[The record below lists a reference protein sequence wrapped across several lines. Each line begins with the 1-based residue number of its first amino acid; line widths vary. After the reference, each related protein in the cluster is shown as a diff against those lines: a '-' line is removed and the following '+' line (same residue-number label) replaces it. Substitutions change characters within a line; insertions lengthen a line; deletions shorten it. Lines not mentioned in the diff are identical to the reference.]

1 MFRRKSEA
9 AEPAVIDTT
18 KSGGKGR
25 PTPTR
30 KEAEAA
36 AKARARAPH
45 DRRAAAAAQRAAR
58 TEGTAKMRAALRTG
72 DERYLPMRDKGP
84 VRRFVRD
91 YLDTKVT
98 FAEFALPIVFVCLVP
113 AFFLPTNVVQI
124 FNDIM
129 LVLIVVIALNMLVLR
144 VGLGRQLAR
153 RFPGVPTRGLTW
165 YMCSRAM
172 QLRWI
177 RSPKPQRRVGEQ
189 LPDTYR

>member
-18 KSGGKGR
+18 KPEGKGR

-36 AKARARAPH
+36 AKARAKAPH

-58 TEGTAKMRAALRTG
+58 TEGSAKMRQALRTG
-72 DERYLPMRDKGP
+72 DERFLPARDKGA

-91 YLDTKVT
+91 YVDTKVT
-98 FAEFALPIVFVCLVP
+98 FAEFALPLVVVC
-113 AFFLPTNVVQI
+113 FLPSFFAPADFLRILNNILVV
-124 FNDIM
+124 M
-129 LVLIVVIALNMLVLR
+129 IVVIGLNLVILR
-144 VGLGRQLAR
+144 FGLGRELSR
-153 RFPGVPTRGLTW
+153 RFPDTPTRGLTW
-165 YMCSRAM
+165 YMASRAL

-177 RSPKPQRRVGEQ
+177 RAPKTQRRVGEK